1 MGALEGKVAIV
12 TGGTSGIGARTA
24 ELFVEEGA
32 CVVISGRRRDLGED
46 LARRLGPS
54 AHFAR
59 ADMAQAEDVKALIE
73 GTAARFGQLDVLF
86 NNAGFGIP
94 PRSIVDLDV
103 DEYDRVMAVLVRGVA
118 LGMKYA
124 APIMIRQRSGSII
137 NTGSVAAFRAGY
149 SSQTYAAAKAAVVQF
164 SRAVAAELGEH
175 GVRVNSL
182 SPGFVV
188 TGIFGKGAGIDPD
201 TADRQAGMLEE
212 RLAKLQPIPRAGLPD
227 DIARGALYL
236 ASDAS
241 GFVNGAD
248 LLIDGGLTSGTR
260 FSVAAA
266 GRKEMQDALR
276 TNARQ
281 TGLT

>member
-1 MGALEGKVAIV
+1 MGMLDGKVAIV

-32 CVVISGRRRDLGED
+32 RVVISGRRRDVGEE
-46 LARRLGPS
+46 LAARLGQS
-54 AHFAR
+54 ASFVQADVAR
-59 ADMAQAEDVKALIE
+59 AADVRALVE

-94 PRSIVDLDV
+94 PRSIVDLDI
-103 DEYDRVMAVLVRGVA
+103 DEYDRLMAALVRGVA

-149 SSQTYAAAKAAVVQF
+149 SSQTYSAAKAAVVQF
-164 SRAVAAELGEH
+164 SRVVAAELGEH

-182 SPGFVV
+182 SPGAIV
-188 TGIFGKGAGIDPD
+188 TGIFGKGAGVDSN
-201 TADRQAGMLEE
+201 TADRQASVLTE
-212 RLAKLQPIPRAGLPD
+212 RFAKTQPIPRAGLPD
-227 DIARGALYL
+227 DIARAALYL

-241 GFVNGAD
+241 SFVNGHD
-248 LLIDGGLTSGTR
+248 LVVDGGMITGTR
-260 FSVAAA
+260 FSQTVA
-266 GRKEMQDALR
+266 GRRELYAALKSEIES
-276 TNARQ
+276 
-281 TGLT
+281 G

>member
-1 MGALEGKVAIV
+1 MGVLDGKVAIV

-32 CVVISGRRRDLGED
+32 RVVIAGRRRDVGEE
-46 LARRLGPS
+46 LAARLGQS
-54 AHFAR
+54 ASFVQ
-59 ADMAQAEDVKALIE
+59 ADVAQAEEVRALVE

-103 DEYDRVMAVLVRGVA
+103 DEFDTLMAVLVRGVA

-137 NTGSVAAFRAGY
+137 NTGSVAAFRAGL
-149 SSQTYAAAKAAVVQF
+149 SSQTYSAAKAAVVQW
-164 SRAVAAELGEH
+164 SRVVAAELGEY
-175 GVRVNSL
+175 GVRVNSV
-182 SPGFVV
+182 SPGAIV
-188 TGIFGKGAGIDPD
+188 TGIFGKGAGVDPN
-201 TADRQAGMLEE
+201 TADRQAGALTE
-212 RLAKLQPIPRAGLPD
+212 RFAKSQPIPRAGLPD

-241 GFVNGAD
+241 SFVNGID
-248 LLIDGGLTSGTR
+248 LTIDGGLLSGTR
-260 FSVAAA
+260 FSAATA
-266 GRKEMQDALR
+266 ARKEMQESLR
-276 TNARQ
+276 TLARQ
-281 TGLT
+281 TG

>member
-1 MGALEGKVAIV
+1 MGVLDSKVAII

-32 CVVISGRRRDLGED
+32 RVVISGRRRDAGED
-46 LARRLGPS
+46 LASRLGPS
-54 AHFAR
+54 ASFVQADVAR
-59 ADMAQAEDVKALIE
+59 AADVKALVE

-94 PRSIVDLDV
+94 PRSIVDLDL
-103 DEYDRVMAVLVRGVA
+103 DEYDRLMAVLVRGVA
-118 LGMKYA
+118 LGMKHA

-137 NTGSVAAFRAGY
+137 NTGSVAAFRAGS
-149 SSQTYAAAKAAVVQF
+149 SSQTYSAAKAAVVQL

-182 SPGFVV
+182 SPGAIV
-188 TGIFGKGAGIDPD
+188 TGIFGKGAGVDPD
-201 TADRQAGMLEE
+201 IADQQASLLTE
-212 RLAKLQPIPRAGLPD
+212 RFAKLQPIPRAGLPD

-241 GFVNGAD
+241 GFVNGTD
-248 LLIDGGLTSGTR
+248 LLIDGGLITGTR
-260 FSVAAA
+260 FSVATA

-276 TNARQ
+276 PNAQQ
-281 TGLT
+281 TG